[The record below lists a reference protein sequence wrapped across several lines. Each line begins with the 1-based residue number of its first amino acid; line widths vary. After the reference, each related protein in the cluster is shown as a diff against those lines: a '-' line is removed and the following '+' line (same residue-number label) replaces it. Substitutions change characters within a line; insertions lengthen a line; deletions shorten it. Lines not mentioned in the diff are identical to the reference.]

1 MALAQNI
8 SAVAGR
14 PSWQVWLVRY
24 LYAPFMMLVPN
35 AIALVIVGDG
45 LPYYWLAPV
54 ALMALGLSFAAERVA
69 PYEPEWNHDHED
81 TARDVAHGIV
91 YEICSFN
98 SMVILPFLTIWIP
111 WAGVVWPSSWPLALQ
126 LLLAV
131 LLADI
136 GVTLIHFWSHRLPIL
151 WRFHEIHHSSPRLY
165 GLNGLVRHPVHQTL
179 DLAVGFMP
187 LVLLGLPLDIAVLL
201 GFAITVQLLLQ
212 HSNADIRVGRFAEI
226 LAIGPVHRLHH
237 VKWHGEGDVNFGLF
251 LNVWDR
257 MLGTFQLAKT
267 ELVRE
272 GEVGVDDGGDHR
284 TSYINEM
291 LRPFRRKSG

>member
-1 MALAQNI
+1 MALTQNM
-8 SAVAGR
+8 SAAVER
-14 PSWQVWLVRY
+14 PSLAVWLVRY
-24 LYAPFMMLVPN
+24 LYAPFMMLVPI
-35 AIALVIVGDG
+35 AIAILIVGSG
-45 LPYYWLAPV
+45 RSYFWLVPV
-54 ALMALGLSFAAERVA
+54 ALLALALSFTAERIA
-69 PYEPEWNHDHED
+69 PYEPEWNRDHDD
-81 TARDVAHGIV
+81 TPRDITHGII

-98 SMVILPFLTIWIP
+98 SMVILPFLTMWIP
-111 WAGVVWPSSWPLALQ
+111 WAGIVWPSSWPLALQ
-126 LLLAV
+126 LALAI
-131 LLADI
+131 LLADL

-201 GFAITVQLLLQ
+201 GFAVTVQLLLQ
-212 HSNADIRVGRFAEI
+212 HSNADVRVGRFAEI

-237 VKWHGEGDVNFGLF
+237 VNWHGEGDVNFGLF
-251 LNVWDR
+251 FNIWDR

-284 TSYINEM
+284 TRYLNEL
-291 LRPFRRKSG
+291 LRPFWRKAS

>member
-1 MALAQNI
+1 MALTQNM
-8 SAVAGR
+8 SAAVER
-14 PSWQVWLVRY
+14 PSLAVWLVRY
-24 LYAPFMMLVPN
+24 LYAPFMMLVPI
-35 AIALVIVGDG
+35 AIAILIVGSG
-45 LPYYWLAPV
+45 RSYFWLVPV
-54 ALMALGLSFAAERVA
+54 ALLALALSFTAERIA
-69 PYEPEWNHDHED
+69 PYEPEWNRDHDD
-81 TARDVAHGIV
+81 TPRDITHGII

-98 SMVILPFLTIWIP
+98 SMVILPFLTMWIP
-111 WAGVVWPSSWPLALQ
+111 WAGIVWPSSWPLALQ
-126 LLLAV
+126 LALAI
-131 LLADI
+131 LLADL

-201 GFAITVQLLLQ
+201 GFAVTVQLLLQ
-212 HSNADIRVGRFAEI
+212 HSNADVRVGRFAEI

-251 LNVWDR
+251 FNIWDR

-284 TSYINEM
+284 TRYLNEL
-291 LRPFRRKSG
+291 LRPFWRKAS

>member
-1 MALAQNI
+1 MALTGNM
-8 SAVAGR
+8 SASSDR
-14 PSWQVWLVRY
+14 PSIAVWVVRY
-24 LYAPFMMLVPN
+24 LYAPFMLLVPS
-35 AIALVIVGDG
+35 AIAIAIVGNG
-45 LPYYWLAPV
+45 LGYYWLAPV
-54 ALMALGLSFAAERVA
+54 ALAALGLSFVAERIA
-69 PYEPEWNHDHED
+69 PYESEWNHDHAD
-81 TARDVAHGIV
+81 TPRDVAHGIV

-98 SMVILPFLTIWIP
+98 SMVILPFLTMWIP

-126 LLLAV
+126 LLFAIV
-131 LLADI
+131 LADI
-136 GVTLIHFWSHRLPIL
+136 GVTLIHFWSHRIPLL

-179 DLAVGFMP
+179 DLAIGFMP

-201 GFAITVQLLLQ
+201 GFAVTVQLLLQ
-212 HSNADIRVGRFAEI
+212 HTNADVRVGPFSQI

-237 VKWHGEGDVNFGLF
+237 VKWHGEGNVNFGLF

-257 MLGTFQLAKT
+257 MLGTFTLAKT

-284 TSYINEM
+284 TDYLNEM
-291 LRPFRRKSG
+291 IRPFRRK